1 MGRYCIYDISPY
13 SLYGALLRSGECVC
27 KQGQGCPSATRHLTP
42 HFCSDK
48 GPPASQRHQ
57 APSNAAHPGSPFTF
71 QLPRLPAN
79 RTGPAKLL
87 VWTQQQQLDPL
98 SPKSLISVDRLL
110 INMAADIASIAQL
123 LDATL
128 DHTQHRKGSSPSTSR
143 TVAVVLFIVLEPVRV
158 RVRVRRRPPARTITH
173 QELTSL
179 CHQPRRFSN
188 RKRASRST
196 PSSSSR
202 SSQATT
208 LPSPPA

>member
-1 MGRYCIYDISPY
+1 MVVLCFAVVNASAGRVR
-13 SLYGALLRSGECVC
+13 GA
-27 KQGQGCPSATRHLTP
+27 PRHLTP

-57 APSNAAHPGSPFTF
+57 APSNAAHPGSPFTS

-79 RTGPAKLL
+79 RTEPAKLP

-98 SPKSLISVDRLL
+98 SPKSLILVDRLL

-143 TVAVVLFIVLEPVRV
+143 TVAVVLFIVSEPVRV
-158 RVRVRRRPPARTITH
+158 RVRRLPPARTITR

-196 PSSSSR
+196 PSNSSR
-202 SSQATT
+202 SSPATT